1 MIVQQMRMIKKKVVK
16 ESQDIFFFL
25 EHQIEI
31 IEIDKKDEKSGYIS
45 KLIDVINAT
54 AYFLDEYSK
63 K

>member
-31 IEIDKKDEKSGYIS
+31 IEIDEKDEKSGYIS

>member
-1 MIVQQMRMIKKKVVK
+1 MIKKKVVK

-31 IEIDKKDEKSGYIS
+31 IEIDEKDEKSGYIS